1 MSFGKMPDGTPV
13 HLFVLTNGRITA
25 KVTDF
30 GAILTELDVP
40 DRQGKPANVVLG
52 FDDLAK
58 YLAPHPFFGATVG
71 RYANRIAGGKFSLD
85 GKDYN
90 LAVNNGPN
98 SLHGG
103 LKGFDKLVW
112 KAKPL
117 DEPEEA
123 PSSSP

>member
-1 MSFGKMPDGTPV
+1 MRNRIASLALAAFLVPAMAPTGRAEARGGVQTMSFGKMPDGTPV

-58 YLAPHPFFGATVG
+58 YLAPIRSSA
-71 RYANRIAGGKFSLD
+71 R
-85 GKDYN
+85 
-90 LAVNNGPN
+90 
-98 SLHGG
+98 
-103 LKGFDKLVW
+103 
-112 KAKPL
+112 
-117 DEPEEA
+117 
-123 PSSSP
+123 PSAAMPTGSPGVSSRSTARTTTSP